1 MNKKIIY
8 EIKGMYRD
16 DFRVTGYEFGS
27 GEKSICIVGN
37 SRGNEVQQIYCC
49 SQLVKKMKQL
59 EDEGRIREGNKVL
72 IIPSINPYS
81 VNVQKRFW
89 PTDNTDIN
97 RMFPGYNLGETTQR
111 IADGVF
117 KEISEYKYGIQ
128 FASFYMPGDFIP
140 HVRYMKEGYTTADEA
155 KKFGLKYIV
164 ERSVRPYDT
173 ATLNYNWQVWNTTA
187 FSLYTN
193 TTESISN
200 KGAGQAVLAV
210 MNFMAAN
217 GIIKYQAIME
227 KKQRLVEDF
236 EFISVRTAKSGFFE
250 PLVKAGD
257 KVETGTPLANI
268 LNPYEG
274 TILETL
280 YSPVNGVIFF
290 MHNAPL
296 TYANTAVIKLL
307 FSEQISKD
315 IS

>member
-27 GEKSICIVGN
+27 GDKSVCIVGN
-37 SRGNEVQQIYCC
+37 SRGNEIQQIYCC

-97 RMFPGYNLGETTQR
+97 RMFPGYDLGETTQR

-117 KEISEYKYGIQ
+117 REISGYRYGIQ
-128 FASFYMPGDFIP
+128 FASFYMPGNFVP
-140 HVRYMKEGYTTADEA
+140 HVRYMKEGFTTADEA

-173 ATLNYNWQVWNTTA
+173 ATLNYNWQVWDTIA

-227 KKQRLVEDF
+227 KKQRLVRDF
-236 EFISVRTAKSGFFE
+236 EFTSVRTAKSGFFE

-257 KVETGTPLANI
+257 RVETGTPLANI

-280 YSPVNGVIFF
+280 YSPIEGVIFF

-307 FSEQISKD
+307 AAVDE
-315 IS
+315 